1 MRFVEESGLWTTGSL
16 PAAAPL
22 TAVVEISGAVL
33 SWTVD
38 DPAAGVHIAFTDLS
52 RADWLWRIVGE
63 SGHSAIVSALDTA
76 EERGP
81 LDVEGVTVDEVALD
95 PLRRLAFGHWLRRW
109 WPASSRDGIVELDAP
124 VLDGELALLTASAET
139 FFSDDTLDSDVA
151 ELLRPHTVTLEAL
164 AGLGD
169 PRIAALAGACAELA
183 EDVGVG
189 SDVPVPVPVPAGQSV
204 SRDDY
209 ALVAGAGGRHAAEA
223 IATGVASLHWAAVP
237 PGVFDAAENTVA
249 WRIEGD
255 GASATAVVRTE
266 LAGSGPAAGI
276 AVRLRSGEIGGA
288 GALDSSGTATIA
300 LLDAEREPVTE
311 TAAWNR
317 DWRETTVTV
326 GADVGEEPQ
335 VRDRVRAAAR
345 TRLRALGTDAFLA
358 EVLAA
363 ESDY

>member
-22 TAVVEISGAVL
+22 TAVLEISGAVL

-52 RADWLWRIVGE
+52 RADWLWRVVGE
-63 SGHSAIVSALDTA
+63 SGHSAIVSALGTA

-81 LDVEGVTVDEVALD
+81 LDVEGVTVDEVALE

-169 PRIAALAGACAELA
+169 PRIASLAGACADLA

-189 SDVPVPVPVPAGQSV
+189 VGSGAPMPAGQSA

-209 ALVAGAGGRHAAEA
+209 ALVAGAGGHHAAEA

-249 WRIEGD
+249 WRIEAD

-266 LAGSGPAAGI
+266 LAGSGPATGI

-288 GALDSSGTATIA
+288 GALDSSGIATIA

-335 VRDRVRAAAR
+335 VRDRVRAVAR
-345 TRLRALGTDAFLA
+345 TRLRALGADAFLA